1 ERGCHRDLDA
11 ELVRPVRLALADA
24 LHFRRMQA
32 VDFRPALMTV
42 LLEHPP
48 GQMQQ
53 LGEERLQTALLASD
67 LAGDVADSAPEICS
81 ERAQRLVGPLELLGV
96 GIALML
102 DQGELA
108 HPR

>member
-1 ERGCHRDLDA
+1 
-11 ELVRPVRLALADA
+11 
-24 LHFRRMQA
+24 RRMQA

-53 LGEERLQTALLASD
+53 LGEARLQTTLLARD

-108 HPR
+108 HPTHRTGADRDRTSGPASPASRAPG